1 MRRFVRSLALL
12 VAAACAVTPLAAAT
26 QRVEVRVLA
35 PAAKPLAGAAV
46 AITAV
51 DGEAFAV
58 ESTSD
63 DAGAATLELP
73 SAKRAYRL
81 DVIHADYAPFTETFD
96 LGARRLQRGETV
108 RLEVELLA
116 LTAVDVFNRGVRALQ
131 SGDRAA
137 AEVEFRRS
145 VAMDPGFARGWGVLA
160 LVALDAKR
168 YDDALDAADRALALA
183 PDDLEALR
191 SRHDA
196 LAGLQRVDEAD
207 AALTAL
213 AAKDTSLELSRLLF
227 NAGAAAA
234 NAGQPERA
242 RLRLNEALA
251 RDPSL
256 WQAHSALAELAVR
269 AQDLE
274 GALAELDRA
283 LAVAPRQVRVWERK
297 VEVLRALGR
306 ADEAAA
312 AEARLAELRAA
323 G

>member
-1 MRRFVRSLALL
+1 MRRSARSLAVLF
-12 VAAACAVTPLAAAT
+12 AAACAATPLAAAT
-26 QRVEVRVLA
+26 QRVEVRILA

-46 AITAV
+46 TITAV

-58 ESTSD
+58 NATSD
-63 DAGAATLELP
+63 DAGTASLELP

-81 DVIHADYAPFTETFD
+81 DVDHTDYAPFTESFD

-116 LTAVDVFNRGVRALQ
+116 LTAADIFNRGVRALQ
-131 SGDRAA
+131 AGDRDA
-137 AEVEFRRS
+137 AEAEFRRS

-160 LVALDAKR
+160 LVTLDAKR
-168 YDDALDAADRALALA
+168 YDDALAAADHALALV

-196 LAGLQRVDEAD
+196 LVGLQRADEAD

-213 AAKDTSLELSRLLF
+213 AAKDASRELSRLLF

-242 RLRLNEALA
+242 RLRLTEALA

-283 LAVAPRQVRVWERK
+283 LAVAPRQTRVWERK
-297 VEVLRALGR
+297 IEVLRALGR
-306 ADEAAA
+306 GEEAAA
-312 AEARLAELRAA
+312 AEAKLAELRAA